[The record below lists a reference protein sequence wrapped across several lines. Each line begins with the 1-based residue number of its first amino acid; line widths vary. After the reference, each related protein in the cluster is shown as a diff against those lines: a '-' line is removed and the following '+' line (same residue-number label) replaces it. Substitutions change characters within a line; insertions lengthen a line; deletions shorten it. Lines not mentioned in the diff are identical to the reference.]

1 MTDASGAVREE
12 AISSGRLVLVAT
24 PIGNLADISRRA
36 IEMLSAADVIC
47 CEDTRHSGQLLAR
60 LGIRPRRLL
69 SVHGH
74 NEAVRVG
81 EILSLLADGQQVAL
95 VTDAGTPA
103 ISDPG
108 ARIVAAAHDAHFRVS
123 VVPGPSAGLAS
134 VAIAGLGIGR
144 WCFEGFLPRKGPE
157 RRARLGAIANSGI
170 PVVLYEAP
178 GRVETLLTELQ
189 SLCAPG
195 RLVAVCRELTKL
207 HEEVWRGPLSDAST
221 RWPSATSRGEFVIV
235 LDGSEPDS
243 APEPTAEELASA
255 VGALVQTGLSRRDSV
270 AEVADRT
277 GLARRQVYD
286 ALRPGQSGRAA
297 GGL

>member
-95 VTDAGTPA
+95 VTD
-103 ISDPG
+103 
-108 ARIVAAAHDAHFRVS
+108 
-123 VVPGPSAGLAS
+123 
-134 VAIAGLGIGR
+134 
-144 WCFEGFLPRKGPE
+144 
-157 RRARLGAIANSGI
+157 
-170 PVVLYEAP
+170 
-178 GRVETLLTELQ
+178 
-189 SLCAPG
+189 
-195 RLVAVCRELTKL
+195 
-207 HEEVWRGPLSDAST
+207 
-221 RWPSATSRGEFVIV
+221 
-235 LDGSEPDS
+235 
-243 APEPTAEELASA
+243 
-255 VGALVQTGLSRRDSV
+255 
-270 AEVADRT
+270 
-277 GLARRQVYD
+277 
-286 ALRPGQSGRAA
+286 
-297 GGL
+297 